1 VQGKHEEKQVYRART
16 AAVAAHHQQVGFG
29 TEGSAHADTAVGT
42 TRTQGPKTA
51 VDLEGHRQGVCFECV
66 CLCVCAC
73 LYVFVYVCVC
83 LCVCVCACVHAHVP
97 TLAGASGDR
106 NLVHAQANTTCLRP
120 GKHHLPDEARQT
132 PNTDKHRQTPN
143 TDKHRQTQANTT
155 SLTRPGKH
163 HLPKDRC
170 GDVAP

>member
-1 VQGKHEEKQVYRART
+1 M
-16 AAVAAHHQQVGFG
+16 F
-29 TEGSAHADTAVGT
+29 
-42 TRTQGPKTA
+42 
-51 VDLEGHRQGVCFECV
+51 
-66 CLCVCAC
+66 
-73 LYVFVYVCVC
+73 VCVC
-83 LCVCVCACVHAHVP
+83 VFVCVCICVCVFVCVCVCACVHAHVP

-132 PNTDKHRQTPN
+132 PNTDKHRQT
-143 TDKHRQTQANTT
+143 QANTT

>member
-1 VQGKHEEKQVYRART
+1 MYRART

-73 LYVFVYVCVC
+73 LYVCV
-83 LCVCVCACVHAHVP
+83 CVCVCARVCTCVCVFVSVRICKCAYVCVCVCVCVCARVC
-97 TLAGASGDR
+97 TCVCVYVCMSGAPQCVR
-106 NLVHAQANTTCLRP
+106 
-120 GKHHLPDEARQT
+120 
-132 PNTDKHRQTPN
+132 
-143 TDKHRQTQANTT
+143 T
-155 SLTRPGKH
+155 SLYTHMRH
-163 HLPKDRC
+163 D
-170 GDVAP
+170 